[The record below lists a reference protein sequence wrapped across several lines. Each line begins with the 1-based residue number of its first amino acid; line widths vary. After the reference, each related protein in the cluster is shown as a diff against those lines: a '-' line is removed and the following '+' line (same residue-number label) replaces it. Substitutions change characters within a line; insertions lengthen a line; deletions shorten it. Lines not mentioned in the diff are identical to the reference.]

1 MTSTVLL
8 RNIFYKLGKYKLLI
22 LGVGIAFALL
32 FFFYGRHN
40 RIVYTAKATIFPLT
54 NQSENTLSTS
64 ALSGILGIEGTSKS
78 FSSEAAINIVELTLS
93 RNVRQKVA
101 ATRLPQF
108 GNKTIAELLIE
119 DINDHS
125 FFWQKKLNIPA
136 DTIALASV
144 GGEILS
150 DYLTAKM
157 SKTEVLEI
165 YFSNASKPLIT
176 PITNVLIDKLS
187 QFYIDLK
194 TSKALADY
202 NFTLKKIDS
211 LEGMLSRV
219 DKRAI
224 VMQNTTF
231 FTPTDR
237 LEYGLPK
244 ENLSMEKGRIV
255 RQRDLSVTNREEAT
269 WRLQKAT
276 PIISVLDKPTEP
288 FAVSKTSS
296 VLLGIGGFI
305 AGSMICIFFLIAG
318 LLYAYTKAEIYKSLF
333 GEGQQ

>member
-1 MTSTVLL
+1 MTTTVLL
-8 RNIFYKLGKYKLLI
+8 RSIFYKLGKYKLLI
-22 LGVGIAFALL
+22 LGVGISFALL

-64 ALSGILGIEGTSKS
+64 SLSGLLGIEGTSKS

-101 ATRLPQF
+101 ATRLPKF
-108 GNKTIAELLIE
+108 GNKTIAELLIQ
-119 DINDHS
+119 DLNDHD
-125 FFWQKKLNIPA
+125 FFWQKKLEIPA
-136 DTIALASV
+136 DTIVLASV
-144 GGEILS
+144 GGEILN

-176 PITNVLIDKLS
+176 PIANVLIDKLS

-202 NFTLKKIDS
+202 TFTLKKIDS
-211 LEGMLSRV
+211 LERVLSQV
-219 DKRAI
+219 DKKAI

-244 ENLSMEKGRIV
+244 ENLSMEKSRVI
-255 RQRDLSVTNREEAT
+255 RQRDQSVTNREEAI

-288 FAVSKTSS
+288 FTKSKTSS
-296 VLLGIGGFI
+296 ILLGICGFI
-305 AGSMICIFFLIAG
+305 AGSIICIFFLIAG

-333 GEGQQ
+333 GDE

>member
-1 MTSTVLL
+1 MTTV
-8 RNIFYKLGKYKLLI
+8 
-22 LGVGIAFALL
+22 
-32 FFFYGRHN
+32 
-40 RIVYTAKATIFPLT
+40 
-54 NQSENTLSTS
+54 
-64 ALSGILGIEGTSKS
+64 
-78 FSSEAAINIVELTLS
+78 
-93 RNVRQKVA
+93 
-101 ATRLPQF
+101 
-108 GNKTIAELLIE
+108 
-119 DINDHS
+119 

-318 LLYAYTKAEIYKSLF
+318 LLYAYTKAEVYKSLF
-333 GEGQQ
+333 GEGQQQPLTS